1 MLSSCGW
8 IGLRCS
14 DRVLELVP
22 CANLGGMFETIT
34 PRIGAAAM
42 IITETRGVTTDSRR
56 MKCQASRSAEC
67 R

>member
-42 IITETRGVTTDSRR
+42 IITESCPRER
-56 MKCQASRSAEC
+56 
-67 R
+67 